1 MKRIRPAILLI
12 ENNHVLL
19 MQYQYGEK
27 YLYNFPG
34 GNMDPGETMP
44 DTVIRECREEL
55 GIDVEI
61 GQLALV
67 AEIKGDAHR
76 DESIHPIFFGRIIGG
91 IPEIQKEETISSAVS
106 WLKLDDLKLYHL
118 YPNISNEITD
128 ILITGN
134 MGKYIGEI
142 SQPWI

>member
-1 MKRIRPAILLI
+1 MKRIRPAIIII

-19 MQYQYGEK
+19 MQYQYGDK

-44 DTVIRECREEL
+44 DTIIRECREEL
-55 GIDVEI
+55 GIDVEVD
-61 GQLALV
+61 QLALIG
-67 AEIKGDAHR
+67 EIQKDAHR
-76 DESIHPIFFGRIIGG
+76 DESIHPIFLGRIIGG
-91 IPEIQKEETISSAVS
+91 IPEIQKNETISSAVS
-106 WLKLDDLKLYHL
+106 WLKLEELNSYNL
-118 YPNISNEITD
+118 YPNISNEIMD
-128 ILITGN
+128 IFISGK